1 MLPRSYG
8 VKVSDF
14 RPCLKCEDWKRC
26 LLTESE
32 KDWFGYQHI
41 KYCPQQIFWLL
52 KYEEIIRG
60 HRWPLPN
67 DMAPGGMS
75 SITLSDAAFVSV
87 SVILAELDY
96 RLDKTSLKGE
106 LLIEQCKNREKLE
119 YLSDNAKD
127 ALYYV
132 AGANR
137 KETPFTMWL
146 AVNRYRKYNR
156 VKIH

>member
-1 MLPRSYG
+1 M
-8 VKVSDF
+8 SDF

-32 KDWFGYQHI
+32 RHWFGYQHI
-41 KYCPQQIFWLL
+41 RFCKHHVFFLL
-52 KYEEIIRG
+52 KYEDVIRG
-60 HRWPLPN
+60 RAWPTSDEAL
-67 DMAPGGMS
+67 GGS
-75 SITLSDAAFVSV
+75 SNQTLSEAAWVKVSLL
-87 SVILAELDY
+87 LAEMDV
-96 RLDKTSLKGE
+96 RLDKIRPSLKGE
-106 LLIEQCKNREKLE
+106 LLRNECKLHEKDKLE
-119 YLSDNAKD
+119 YLSDDAKD

-156 VKIH
+156 VKIS